1 MRKKE
6 SILLLSLVMFL
17 IGNSIYAQDTV
28 CYGDSDTLTLQ
39 SIDSNNQYRWLCR
52 TLPSTTWETVF
63 DWGFVTT
70 YVIPSV
76 TSSME
81 VICQCDTNSDGTSDL
96 VVLNKAITPLGI
108 FLPGFIGDGDT
119 ICYGQSP
126 NQLTLLSDAVG
137 GGSSYYYYWQQS
149 NNDSSFS
156 TIIGENGTTYSPPNL
171 ISDKYYRMGFV
182 STAGC
187 GFVYSNSVYIKVLPQ
202 LQPATIAMT
211 NTSPI
216 CYNTTPDSLYVDVY
230 PVGGDGNFSYQWQ
243 LYSLGTWVDIPGAT
257 GQSYQPAVLSN
268 TAHYRL
274 VNSNSC
280 GTVYSNSITITV
292 WLPLQSPAIASSS
305 TTPVCVGT
313 APDSLYV
320 TTQPIGGDGNFSF
333 QWQKMDTNAWIDI
346 PGATSLV
353 YTPDPISDTTFFRL
367 KTSNTCGIMY
377 SSPVIVPV
385 YPVFSVGLLDSNLS
399 VCYRESTTLNFATM
413 PTGGSGNYSYQWL
426 SSIDGVT
433 YSPITNATAA
443 NYTTSNMTST
453 NYYRVVVSPMSC
465 SIVDTT
471 NPIMV
476 IPFDQFLPGTIVG
489 DDTVCSGVALAH
501 LQLNTFC
508 TGGAPPY
515 TYQWQSSS
523 DGIYFSNVPNASVT
537 YHSPDLSGLI
547 ADSVITR
554 YYRLAFTSSHGCGTV
569 YSPAK
574 SITILPMLHAA
585 VLGSSTMAPICYN
598 ATPSAVSIV
607 TAPRGCW
614 GFTNQWQVKQGNS
627 WIDITGET
635 SSSYQPGPLTSTTE
649 YRIASTSFDGCGPVY
664 SQPFIFTVYPRLN
677 KGCLDSNTFA
687 CNNSSVT
694 VRFLQSPTGGGDRFL
709 YKWYS
714 SPDNITFNEIAG
726 ANEASYNT
734 GLLNA
739 DTYYKALVTSYY
751 GCSEDTTT
759 AVLVRILDPFVGGE
773 INLDVDSA
781 CEGTRPHN
789 SIYMTRQCQGGG
801 EPYSY
806 CWQQSTNAIDFVDA
820 PHGTEAYYVPD
831 TLYETTYYRLIQS
844 SNYGCG
850 VDTSGIHTIK
860 INPRPPIYDIIGS
873 DTVCYSQYETYY
885 IIEGFPQFD
894 YRWSLLN
901 HSADVVSQTTIG
913 DTVEVLWKLPEITDS
928 IILKTDNRITNC
940 SSVSKKAV
948 TTMNLGAP
956 PRTNVVRKPNSNILV
971 CKESSDE
978 LYYQW
983 GYTIRATNE
992 DVYIEN
998 SNRRYVLLPHDFDD
1012 VTYHYWV
1019 ELSPSKESPCY
1030 SLSYYEASNDEDIVS
1045 PLTNKVFIP
1054 STVRGIINLT
1064 IENINQ
1070 ESVYCQVYSIAGVK
1084 QCEYSLGD
1092 AALITHSINNLK
1104 SGNTY
1109 IIRVVIGTEV
1119 YTQRTFVQ

>member
-1 MRKKE
+1 
-6 SILLLSLVMFL
+6 
-17 IGNSIYAQDTV
+17 
-28 CYGDSDTLTLQ
+28 
-39 SIDSNNQYRWLCR
+39 
-52 TLPSTTWETVF
+52 
-63 DWGFVTT
+63 
-70 YVIPSV
+70 
-76 TSSME
+76 
-81 VICQCDTNSDGTSDL
+81 
-96 VVLNKAITPLGI
+96 
-108 FLPGFIGDGDT
+108 
-119 ICYGQSP
+119 
-126 NQLTLLSDAVG
+126 
-137 GGSSYYYYWQQS
+137 
-149 NNDSSFS
+149 
-156 TIIGENGTTYSPPNL
+156 
-171 ISDKYYRMGFV
+171 
-182 STAGC
+182 
-187 GFVYSNSVYIKVLPQ
+187 
-202 LQPATIAMT
+202 MT

-292 WLPLQSPAIASSS
+292 WLPLQSPAVASSS

-367 KTSNTCGIMY
+367 KISNTCGIMY

-443 NYTTSNMTST
+443 NYTTSNITST

-501 LQLNTFC
+501 MQLNTFC

-677 KGCLDSNTFA
+677 KGCLDSNTSA

-885 IIEGFPQFD
+885 ILEGFPQFD

-992 DVYIEN
+992 DFYIEN

-1045 PLTNKVFIP
+1045 PITNKVFIP

-1084 QCEYSLGD
+1084 QCEHSLGD